1 MGNVTQVDRI
11 AGWNR
16 QKERKGEDVAAV
28 LVVVE
33 VDGLLDDAPSTG
45 CWMKETES
53 EKG

>member
-16 QKERKGEDVAAV
+16 QKERKGEDGAVV
-28 LVVVE
+28 LVVV